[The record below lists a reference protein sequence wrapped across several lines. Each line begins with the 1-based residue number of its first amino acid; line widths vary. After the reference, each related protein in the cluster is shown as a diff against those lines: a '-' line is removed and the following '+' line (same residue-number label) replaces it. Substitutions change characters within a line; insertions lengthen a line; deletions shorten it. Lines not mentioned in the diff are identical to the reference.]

1 MYTCKICGRKFKS
14 IKGTL
19 GGRASIPVTFVDR
32 LRLISP
38 VNTASSYSK
47 YIRQQ

>member
-14 IKGTL
+14 MKVL
-19 GGRASIPVTFVDR
+19 GGRALIPLTFIDY
-32 LRLISP
+32 LWLISQ

-47 YIRQQ
+47 YIRLQ